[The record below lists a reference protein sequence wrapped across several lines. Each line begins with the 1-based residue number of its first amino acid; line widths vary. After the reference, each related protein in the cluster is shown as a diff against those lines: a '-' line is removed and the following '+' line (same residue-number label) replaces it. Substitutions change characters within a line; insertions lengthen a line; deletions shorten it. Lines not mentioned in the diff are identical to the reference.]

1 MNRIF
6 FFCLSFSMVLVSC
19 KSIKPIAPDNFIV
32 PYPPLNN
39 SSSTVTIPVELDL
52 TNYVT
57 KADKEVPRHFI
68 GNNSQCEGISTSYE
82 INREDIKFYGSGN
95 KVAYTVD
102 GELKLKINYC
112 PKCQTI
118 TNDDGTCIIPR
129 VYMSCGDKEPMRK
142 FTLGY
147 QTSVKVNSD
156 YTLRPATDLK
166 SFKLKDPCE
175 MTIANIDVTTDVEKE
190 ISKQLKGLEQEIDKQ
205 LKGIDI
211 KAIAKDTW
219 NVLQEPTLIPGY
231 GYLTLSPTA
240 LGMSDLVFNKQK
252 AKFNFCLDI
261 APSFTTE
268 IPSVKKTALPNLS
281 IVKEEKGLNFELDVI
296 VSFDSLTSFIKSS
309 MVGASFKVK
318 RKTICIDDIAVTGS
332 VDNRIVLTTDISG
345 SKKGKIYLLATPVLV
360 DSLHAI
366 KLTNV
371 DFDVKT
377 KSVLLK
383 SAKWFF
389 NSKIIEL
396 IEQKGTYDFQG
407 IVNEI
412 KKEINHSL
420 TQALTDEV
428 QMDGAMNSIALK
440 TLYYTNTHLVLRAQ
454 LDGKLK
460 LIVR

>member
-1 MNRIF
+1 MRRF
-6 FFCLSFSMVLVSC
+6 LLFCLSLSLVLGSC
-19 KSIKPIAPDNFIV
+19 KSIEPIAPDNFVV

-39 SSSTVTIPVELDL
+39 ASSTVNIPVELDL
-52 TNYVT
+52 TNYVIM
-57 KADKEVPRHFI
+57 ADKEVPRHFI
-68 GNNSQCEGISTSYE
+68 GKNSQCEGISTSYE
-82 INREDIKFYGSGN
+82 INREDIEFSGSGS
-95 KVAYTVD
+95 KVEYTVD
-102 GELKLKINYC
+102 GELKLKLNYC

-118 TNDDGTCIIPR
+118 TNEDGVCIIPR
-129 VYMSCGDKEPMRK
+129 VYVSCGDKEPMRK

-156 YTLRPATDLK
+156 YTLRTATDLK
-166 SFKLKDPCE
+166 GFKLKDPCE

-211 KAIAKDTW
+211 KALAKDTW

-240 LGMSDLVFNKQK
+240 LGMSDLVFNKHK
-252 AKFNFCLDI
+252 AKFNFSLDI
-261 APSFTTE
+261 SPSFTTE
-268 IPSVKKTALPNLS
+268 IPAVKKTSLPNLS
-281 IVKEEKGLNFELDVI
+281 MVKEEKGLNFELDVI
-296 VSFDSLTSFIKSS
+296 VSFDSLTSFIRSS
-309 MVGASFKVK
+309 MVGTSFNVK
-318 RKTICIDDIAVTGS
+318 RKTITIDDIAITGS

-345 SKKGKIYLLATPVLV
+345 SKKGKIFLLATPVLD
-360 DSLHAI
+360 DSLHVI
-366 KLTNV
+366 RLTNV

-389 NSKIIEL
+389 NSKITEL

-407 IVNEI
+407 IVNDI

-420 TQALTDEV
+420 TQKLTNEV
-428 QMDGAMNSIALK
+428 QMDGEINSIVLK

-454 LDGKLK
+454 MDGKLK
-460 LIVR
+460 LIVK

>member
-1 MNRIF
+1 MKQNF
-6 FFCLSFSMVLVSC
+6 FFWLSFSLVLVSC
-19 KSIKPIAPDNFIV
+19 KSIEPIAPDNFIV

-52 TNYVT
+52 TNYVKT
-57 KADKEVPRHFI
+57 ADKEVPRHFV
-68 GNNSQCEGISTSYE
+68 GKNSQCEGISTSYE
-82 INREDIKFYGSGN
+82 FNREDIKFTGSGN
-95 KVAYTVD
+95 KVDYTVD

-118 TNDDGTCIIPR
+118 TNEDGACIIPR

-156 YTLRPATDLK
+156 YTLRTATDLK

-190 ISKQLKGLEQEIDKQ
+190 ITKQLKGLEQEIDKQ

-219 NVLQEPTLIPGY
+219 NELQEPTLIPGY

-240 LGMSDLVFNKQK
+240 LGMSDLVFSKQK

-268 IPSVKKTALPNLS
+268 IPSVKKASLPSLS
-281 IVKEEKGLNFELDVI
+281 VVKEDKGLNFELDVI

-309 MVGASFKVK
+309 MVGSSFKVK
-318 RKTICIDDIAVTGS
+318 HKTISIDDIAVTGS

-345 SKKGKIYLLATPVLV
+345 AKKGRIYLLATPVLV
-360 DSLHAI
+360 DSLHVI

-371 DFDVKT
+371 DFDIKT

-389 NSKIIEL
+389 NSKITEM
-396 IEQKGTYDFQG
+396 IEQKGIYDFQG
-407 IVNEI
+407 MVNDI
-412 KKEINHSL
+412 KNEINHSL
-420 TQALTDEV
+420 TQQLTDEV
-428 QMDGAMNSIALK
+428 QMDGAMNTIALK

-460 LIVR
+460 LIMK